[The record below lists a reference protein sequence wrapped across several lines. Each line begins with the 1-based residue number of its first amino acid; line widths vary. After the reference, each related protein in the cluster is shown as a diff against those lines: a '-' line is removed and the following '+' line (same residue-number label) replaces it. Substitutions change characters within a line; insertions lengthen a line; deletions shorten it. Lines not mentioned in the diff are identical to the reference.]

1 MPSVAKVTLICVAA
15 LLSACGGG
23 GSDKGCQDTDCKPQ
37 GASSVLHSSVSS
49 SSLGGSSNNSG
60 VSSSIAQSTSSFIN
74 SSFINSSVLN
84 SSVLNSS
91 VLNSSASQSS
101 RAVATSSS
109 VQPGTIV
116 TSSSI
121 AGVSSVM
128 ASSSIARSSSA
139 IPNSSI
145 ARSSTSSV
153 LSSSSAASARVPQP
167 DLTADPAL
175 PIKGSPTYNDAK
187 EAVRFLNQTTFG
199 PTAKD
204 VQKIMA
210 LGKTAWL
217 EDQFNKPQTMHLSL
231 LDKRFTEI
239 GLIVQPEK
247 DDNDEGY
254 LRDLQRS
261 DIWWEVMLW
270 GDDQLRQ
277 RVAYSLSQ
285 ILVISNVS
293 DVLYND
299 TRGIANYHDIL
310 AQHAFGNYRDLLKA
324 VTLNPMMGEYLS
336 MVRNEKADANRNIRP
351 DENYA
356 REIMQLFTIGLVQLN
371 LDGSVKLDAQ
381 NNPIPTY
388 DQTTVKELARVFTG
402 WNMATIKEW
411 WEWTDSGASEILPMK
426 SFARYHDSGAKVLF
440 DDKTIAAN
448 KTPEQDIDA
457 ALDIL
462 FAHENV
468 APFISKQLIQRLVTS
483 NPSPAYVKRIA
494 EVFNDNGSGVKGDL
508 KAVIKTIL
516 LDTEAQNGYKT
527 APATFGKLRE
537 PILKTSHLWRA
548 FRATGTPTKL
558 KDGTASAKRMRFYG
572 SGRLLGQRPFGSNS
586 VFNFYRPDYQHP
598 GELKDSNMYAPE
610 FQILTES
617 MIMSQIST
625 LSSAIFWRDT
635 QNDWLEPTIDP
646 QWDVFSPRLHLDRE
660 RNLTKNPAELLDH
673 LNLLLMAGQMSQPMY
688 DVIVNHLNAN
698 KVNPS
703 WSAEGQMWQ
712 RDTMVYEA
720 LFLVMTSPEY
730 AVQR

>member
-1 MPSVAKVTLICVAA
+1 MQPITSTDNSACMKYLPECFMPILAKTTLINVAVMI
-15 LLSACGGG
+15 SACGGG
-23 GSDKGCQDTDCKPQ
+23 GSGGGCQGAECKPQ
-37 GASSVLHSSVSS
+37 NFSSIVQVSVASSALNIST
-49 SSLGGSSNNSG
+49 SSLSSESVAISSG
-60 VSSSIAQSTSSFIN
+60 NAASSSSIAN
-74 SSFINSSVLN
+74 
-84 SSVLNSS
+84 
-91 VLNSSASQSS
+91 
-101 RAVATSSS
+101 
-109 VQPGTIV
+109 
-116 TSSSI
+116 
-121 AGVSSVM
+121 
-128 ASSSIARSSSA
+128 AR
-139 IPNSSI
+139 IPE
-145 ARSSTSSV
+145 
-153 LSSSSAASARVPQP
+153 P
-167 DLTADPAL
+167 DLTADPVL
-175 PIKGSPTYNDAK
+175 PGKGSPGYTSATD
-187 EAVRFLNQTTFG
+187 AVRFLSQATFG
-199 PTAKD
+199 PTAKE
-204 VQKIMA
+204 VQHLLA

-217 EDQFNKPQTMHLSL
+217 AEQFNKPQTKHLIL

-239 GLIVQPEK
+239 GLVVQPEK
-247 DDNDEGY
+247 DINEEGY

-261 DIWWEVMLW
+261 DIWWEVALW

-336 MVRNEKADANRNIRP
+336 MVRNEKADSNRNIRP

-356 REIMQLFTIGLVQLN
+356 REIMQLFSIGLVQLN

-381 NNPIPTY
+381 NNPVPTY

-411 WEWTDSGASEILPMK
+411 WEWTESGASEVLPMK
-426 SFARYHDSGAKVLF
+426 SFANYHDMGSKVLF
-440 DDKTIAAN
+440 GDKTIAAN

-462 FAHENV
+462 FAHPNV
-468 APFISKQLIQRLVTS
+468 GPFISKQLIQRLVTS
-483 NPSPAYVKRIA
+483 NPTPAYVARVA
-494 EVFNDNGSGVKGDL
+494 TVFNDNGKGIKGDL
-508 KAVIKTIL
+508 KAVVQTIL
-516 LDTEAQNGYKT
+516 LDTEAQNGHKT

-548 FRATGTPTKL
+548 FKGTGTPTRMES
-558 KDGTASAKRMRFYG
+558 GNVTAKRLRFYG
-572 SGRLLGQRPFGSNS
+572 SGRLLGQRPYGANS

-598 GELKDSNMYAPE
+598 GELKNNNINSPE

-617 MIMSQIST
+617 MIMSQISS
-625 LSSAIFWRDT
+625 LSNAIFWRDT
-635 QNDWLEPTIDP
+635 PHDWLEPTIDAN
-646 QWDVFSPRLHLDRE
+646 WDVFSPRLHLDRE
-660 RNLTKNPAELLDH
+660 RTLTKNPAELLDH

-688 DVIVNHLNAN
+688 DVILNYLNAN
-698 KVNPS
+698 KVDPT
-703 WSAEGQMWQ
+703 WDETGQMWQ

-720 LFLVMTSPEY
+720 LFLVLASPEY

>member
-1 MPSVAKVTLICVAA
+1 MDNSACMKHLPEFLTSVFTRVTLIFLVAMI
-15 LLSACGGG
+15 SACGGG
-23 GSDKGCQDTDCKPQ
+23 SGGSDSITNSTPKNSTSSLSGESSVAPFSTVASISSS
-37 GASSVLHSSVSS
+37 GASSSV
-49 SSLGGSSNNSG
+49 
-60 VSSSIAQSTSSFIN
+60 VS
-74 SSFINSSVLN
+74 V
-84 SSVLNSS
+84 
-91 VLNSSASQSS
+91 
-101 RAVATSSS
+101 R
-109 VQPGTIV
+109 
-116 TSSSI
+116 
-121 AGVSSVM
+121 
-128 ASSSIARSSSA
+128 
-139 IPNSSI
+139 IP
-145 ARSSTSSV
+145 V
-153 LSSSSAASARVPQP
+153 P
-167 DLTADPAL
+167 DLTADPLL
-175 PIKGSPTYNDAK
+175 PIKGSPGYSAAT
-187 EAVRFLNQTTFG
+187 EAVRFLAQATFG

-204 VQKIMA
+204 VQQVIA
-210 LGKTAWL
+210 LGKTEWL
-217 EDQFNKPQTMHLSL
+217 EEQFNKPQTKHLSL
-231 LDKRFTEI
+231 LDKRFAEI
-239 GLIVQPEK
+239 GLVVQPEK
-247 DDNDEGY
+247 DDNEEGY

-261 DIWWEVMLW
+261 DIWWEVALW

-356 REIMQLFTIGLVQLN
+356 REIMQLFSIGLVQLN
-371 LDGSVKLDAQ
+371 LDGSIKLDEQ

-388 DQTTVKELARVFTG
+388 DQITVKELARVFTG

-426 SFARYHDSGAKVLF
+426 SFVNYHDAGAKTLF
-440 DDKTIAAN
+440 GDKAIAAN

-462 FAHENV
+462 FAHPNV
-468 APFISKQLIQRLVTS
+468 GPFISKQLIQRLVTS
-483 NPSPAYVKRIA
+483 NPSPAYVTRVATI
-494 EVFNDNGSGVKGDL
+494 FNNNGNGVKGDL
-508 KAVIKTIL
+508 KAVIKAIL
-516 LDTEAQNGYKT
+516 LDDEAQNGYKT

-537 PILKTSHLWRA
+537 PILKTAHLWRA
-548 FRATGTPTKL
+548 FKGTGTPTKM
-558 KDGTASAKRMRFYG
+558 KDGSVTDKRLRFYG

-598 GELKDSNMYAPE
+598 GELKNNNMNSPE

-617 MIMSQIST
+617 MIMSQISS
-625 LSSAIFWRDT
+625 LSNAIFWRDT
-635 QNDWLEPTIDP
+635 PHDWLEPVIDP
-646 QWDVFSPRLHLDRE
+646 NWDVFSPRLHLDCERE
-660 RNLTKNPAELLDH
+660 LTKNPAELLDH

-688 DVIVNHLNAN
+688 ELILNYLNAN
-698 KVNPS
+698 PVDPT
-703 WSAEGQMWQ
+703 WGPEGQMWQ

-720 LFLVMTSPEY
+720 LFLVMASPEY